1 MTVVWLLIIKRIFQE
16 IRINKVQE
24 PLNQQLQLQWIK
36 LGMISLVLKLFPV
49 YSISLTETKN
59 HWVEIGQANQLQD
72 KHLLK

>member
-59 HWVEIGQANQLQD
+59 H
-72 KHLLK
+72 